1 MNRITDVARFS
12 AGLQKTVLIGS
23 LVLLAGCSG
32 GVPDWANPTE
42 WFGGDDSDI
51 YAENVPDA
59 SSDRGYS
66 GPPSLS
72 TVPDRPEAISTPE
85 ERAASYSSLTG
96 DGYDAD
102 DVYARPDR
110 VANSRVG
117 GAPSTFVGSNIL
129 GPLAPDVSLLPNMTG
144 RPLAGLAQPTV
155 NLGSVNLADLPGG
168 TEPAFQPS
176 SAAPLSDEVLA
187 FLPNVVIDSAGVR
200 NIALGNS
207 RSPEV
212 QPFQTSVSTAVST
225 ASTGSVP
232 VETIFFGNGSVYL
245 NDQDMA
251 KIDNAVRI
259 QIADARRVLV
269 VGHASTRSTARNAL
283 EADAINF
290 EISRR
295 RAQAVAEVLVDRG
308 VDPSLILIEARG
320 TSGASNVP
328 ATEEQQAQSRRVEI
342 YLN

>member
-1 MNRITDVARFS
+1 MNRNTDMARLS

-32 GVPDWANPTE
+32 GLPDWANPTE

-51 YAENVPDA
+51 YAQDVPDA

-85 ERAASYSSLTG
+85 ERAASYSSLSD

-110 VANSRVG
+110 VANSRIG
-117 GAPSTFVGSNIL
+117 GAPSTFVSSNNL
-129 GPLAPDVSLLPNMTG
+129 GPLAPDASLLPNMTG
-144 RPLAGLAQPTV
+144 RPSAGSAQPTV
-155 NLGSVNLADLPGG
+155 NLGAVNLADLPGG
-168 TEPAFQPS
+168 TEPSFQPS
-176 SAAPLSDEVLA
+176 TAAPLSDGVLA
-187 FLPNVVIDSAGVR
+187 FLPNVVIGSGGVR
-200 NIALGNS
+200 SVALENS

-212 QPFQTSVSTAVST
+212 QPFQTSVSTASN
-225 ASTGSVP
+225 GSAP
-232 VETIFFGNGSVYL
+232 VETIFFANGSVYL
-245 NDQDMA
+245 NDQDRTR
-251 KIDNAVRI
+251 IDNAVRM
-259 QIADARRVLV
+259 QIADASRVLV
-269 VGHASTRSTARNAL
+269 VGHASTRSTARNAI

-295 RAQAVAEVLVDRG
+295 RAQAVAKVLVDRG

-320 TSGASNVP
+320 TSDASNGP